1 MRALGRRSIAAAG
14 TAVACLLMAAG
25 ASAENRSASVPRS
38 TLVSKPDLQFNL
50 AYARRGDTEV
60 AVLAHHPAAGK
71 PLPVAEILT
80 SPDGVVSFSLLLRS
94 AKSDVK
100 VGTIERLYVLAL
112 RQDPE
117 ARFSFDRRKQLSH
130 AELLGELVK
139 ARARAAQGLKAATV
153 PWRVVSIAAAPSGN
167 DDDDVA
173 ALVKNDQGPMKGV
186 TLYFNRAPHS
196 SCHAT
201 TREDGVAKC
210 RLVDQHGDEEAH
222 EDKAAV
228 VATFPGDVRADRV
241 LVPIT
246 AIVRAPSLGVRLEV
260 SEGEKADPGVR

>member
-1 MRALGRRSIAAAG
+1 MRALGRRFSAAAG
-14 TAVACLLMAAG
+14 TAVACLLMAAE
-25 ASAENRSASVPRS
+25 AHAENRDASVPRS
-38 TLVSKPDLQFNL
+38 TLVSKPNLQFSL
-50 AYARRGDTEV
+50 AYEQRGDTEV
-60 AVLAHHPAAGK
+60 MALVHSPAAGK

-80 SPDGVVSFSLLLRS
+80 SPNGVVSFSLLLGS
-94 AKSDVK
+94 ANTDVK

-117 ARFSFDRRKQLSH
+117 SRFSFDKGKQVSH

-139 ARARAAQGLKAATV
+139 ARARAAQGLSAATV

-173 ALVKNDQGPMKGV
+173 AIVKNDQGPMKGL
-186 TLYFNRAPHS
+186 TIYFNRVPHS
-196 SCHAT
+196 GCSAT

-210 RLVDQHGDEEAH
+210 HLVDQHADEEAH
-222 EDKAAV
+222 HDKAAV

-246 AIVRAPSLGVRLEV
+246 AIVRAPYLGVAER
-260 SEGEKADPGVR
+260 EKADPNVR

>member
-1 MRALGRRSIAAAG
+1 M
-14 TAVACLLMAAG
+14 
-25 ASAENRSASVPRS
+25 
-38 TLVSKPDLQFNL
+38 LVHS
-50 AYARRGDTEV
+50 
-60 AVLAHHPAAGK
+60 PAAGK
-71 PLPVAEILT
+71 PLPVAEIST
-80 SPDGVVSFSLLLRS
+80 SPRGVVSFSLRPGP
-94 AKSDVK
+94 AKGDVK

-117 ARFSFDRRKQLSH
+117 ARFSFDKGKQVSH

-139 ARARAAQGLKAATV
+139 ARARAAQGFKAAAV
-153 PWRVVSIAAAPSGN
+153 PWRVVSIAAAPSGD

-173 ALVKNDQGPMKGV
+173 AIVRNDQGPLKGV

-196 SCHAT
+196 SCSAM
-201 TREDGVAKC
+201 TREDGVARC
-210 RLVDQHGDEEAH
+210 RLVDQYGDEEAH

-246 AIVRAPSLGVRLEV
+246 AIVRAP
-260 SEGEKADPGVR
+260 